1 MNDLDR
7 SHESVNNLTRFSF
20 GDADDVLVSCLLEV
34 HWKKVTED
42 FCCKNA
48 LPVFNG
54 LSLTCAWPGIAKFRT
69 TRASSLDDQ
78 F

>member
-1 MNDLDR
+1 MNDLNR

-20 GDADDVLVSCLLEV
+20 GDIEDVLISYLLEV

-48 LPVFNG
+48 LPIIDS
-54 LSLTCAWPGIAKFRT
+54 LSLTYAWLRMAKFRT